1 MADPLSHTYDARIR
15 LSNGKGELMPGMVCR
30 VDVLDDT
37 GAFVVSIPANAVQ
50 ISHTGDNFV
59 WCVND
64 GRAEARPVATGS
76 LTANGVEITDGL
88 KEGDQVVTD
97 GYQKISE
104 NMKVKVQ

>member
-1 MADPLSHTYDARIR
+1 M
-15 LSNGKGELMPGMVCR
+15 
-30 VDVLDDT
+30 
-37 GAFVVSIPANAVQ
+37 
-50 ISHTGDNFV
+50 
-59 WCVND
+59 ND